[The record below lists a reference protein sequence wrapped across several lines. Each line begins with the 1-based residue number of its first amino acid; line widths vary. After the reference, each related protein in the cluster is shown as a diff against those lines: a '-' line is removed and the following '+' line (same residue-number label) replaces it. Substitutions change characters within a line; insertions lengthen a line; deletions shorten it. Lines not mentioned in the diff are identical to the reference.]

1 LEIAQIVNLDA
12 GGKTGLIFV
21 FSGLLVVLVVT
32 ARGRFSD
39 FLADG
44 YVGEGVLVVAH
55 LEQLLSHFFYVSG
68 DRYEVTGGETEQ
80 NVTVA
85 EPFVGDDRAVVRL
98 ERQLDRIVGV

>member
-1 LEIAQIVNLDA
+1 LTLRE
-12 GGKTGLIFV
+12 KTGLIFV
-21 FSGLLVVLVVT
+21 FSGVLVVLVVT

-98 ERQLDRIVGV
+98 ESQLDRIVGV

>member
-1 LEIAQIVNLDA
+1 LTLRE
-12 GGKTGLIFV
+12 KTGLIFV
-21 FSGLLVVLVVT
+21 FSGVLVVLVVT

-85 EPFVGDDRAVVRL
+85 EPLVSDDRAVVRL